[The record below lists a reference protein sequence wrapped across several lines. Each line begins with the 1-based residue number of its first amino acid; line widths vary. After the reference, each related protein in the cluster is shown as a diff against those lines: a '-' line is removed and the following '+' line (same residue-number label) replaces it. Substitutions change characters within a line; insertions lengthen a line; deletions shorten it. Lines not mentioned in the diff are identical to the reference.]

1 MNETKKNKREWI
13 KTAAI
18 VFLSIML
25 VLTFFSNTIMNY
37 SLPEVATKYVQPGT
51 ITAQIRGTGTI
62 ESGDPY
68 AVQTS
73 ESRKVDS
80 VVVRV
85 GDQVQKGDVLM
96 YLESGDSKP
105 LQDAKAELKAAQDAY
120 DQRLLEGDLTQEDVS
135 AAGQNVSANANY
147 KKLSSLQEEISALDD
162 SIAAYDKQLKEYD
175 DKIFE
180 LDQTLSAYSVQT
192 SYDTGR
198 LPDAQD
204 KAAAANDALTQA
216 ETAYQTAQE
225 NVTTCQNAYNTI
237 SGQLSDAQATDP
249 VDEALVADLTA
260 QLAAAQTDLDNA
272 NTALAVAD
280 TTKQDAQTKAAA
292 ANKLVSDITNC
303 IANISASEK
312 VYVYNKGVLTNEKNA
327 IEKQKNDAVDQ
338 LTAKQTQL
346 TELIGKFKNIEGLQQ
361 LMDALKSA
369 KEKVR
374 ELEEKL
380 GETTVTADK
389 AGTVTEILYKAG
401 ETIVTDSMS
410 GKATVVM
417 LQPEGKGATLS
428 FSVTNEQARRLSV
441 GAKADLVNAWRYD
454 DVEVV
459 LTSIKPDKSDPGRM
473 KQLTFEVTGD
483 VIAGQTLSVS
493 VGDKSS
499 NYDYIVPNSA
509 IREDN
514 NGKFI
519 LIVESKSS
527 PLGNRYVA
535 TRADVEVIASDDTQS
550 AISGGVM
557 GYEYVITTANK
568 PVNAGDLVRLTEN

>member
-1 MNETKKNKREWI
+1 MNETKRNKREWV

-18 VFLSIML
+18 VFLSVML

-37 SLPEVATKYVQPGT
+37 SLPEVATRYVQPGT
-51 ITAQIRGTGTI
+51 ITAKIRGTGTI

-68 AVQTS
+68 AVQTA
-73 ESRKVDS
+73 ESRKVES
-80 VVVRV
+80 VAVRV
-85 GDQVQKGDVLM
+85 GDKVQKGDVLM
-96 YLESGDSKP
+96 YLQAGDSKP
-105 LQDAKAELKAAQDAY
+105 LEEAKAELKAAQDAY
-120 DQRLLEGDLTQEDVS
+120 DLRLLEGDLTKEDVS

-147 KKLSSLQEEISALDD
+147 KKISALQTELTSLDD
-162 SIAAYDKQLKEYD
+162 SISELDKKLKEYD

-180 LDQTLSAYSVQT
+180 LDQLLSGCNVQI
-192 SYDTGR
+192 SYDSGR
-198 LPDAQD
+198 LPDAQS
-204 KAAAANDALTQA
+204 KAADANNELTDAV
-216 ETAYQTAQE
+216 TAYTAAE
-225 NVTTCQNAYNTI
+225 ANVTTCQANYDAI
-237 SGQLSDAQATDP
+237 AGQLAAADP
-249 VDEALVADLTA
+249 ADTTLVADLTA
-260 QLAAAQTDLDNA
+260 QLATAQTNLDNA
-272 NTALAVAD
+272 TAAFGDA
-280 TTKQDAQTKAAA
+280 TTAKQNAQTKADA
-292 ANKLVSDITNC
+292 ANALVAEIQTRISNV
-303 IANISASEK
+303 SASEK
-312 VYVYNKGVLTNEKNA
+312 VYQYNKGVLGNERTAVQKQRDDVIA
-327 IEKQKNDAVDQ
+327 TQGEKQ
-338 LTAKQTQL
+338 
-346 TELIGKFKNIEGLQQ
+346 TELNDLIGRLKNIEGLQQ
-361 LMDALKSA
+361 LLDAVKA
-369 KEKVR
+369 AQEKVK
-374 ELEEKL
+374 ELSKQE
-380 GETTVTADK
+380 GETTVTADR
-389 AGTVTEILYKAG
+389 AGTVTEIMYKAG
-401 ETIVTDSMS
+401 ETILLDGMT

-417 LQPEGKGATLS
+417 LQPEGKESTLT

-441 GAKADLVNAWRYD
+441 GVKADLVNAWRYD
-454 DVEVV
+454 DVEVT
-459 LTSIKPDKSDPGRM
+459 LISIKPDKSDPGRM
-473 KQLTFEVTGD
+473 KQLTFEVKGD

>member
-37 SLPEVATKYVQPGT
+37 SLPEVATRYVQPGT
-51 ITAQIRGTGTI
+51 ITAKIRGTGTI

-73 ESRKVDS
+73 ESRKVES

-85 GDQVQKGDVLM
+85 GDKVQKGDVLM

-105 LQDAKAELKAAQDAY
+105 LQDAKTELKAAQDAY
-120 DQRLLEGDLTQEDVS
+120 DQRLLRGDLTQEDVT
-135 AAGQNVSANANY
+135 AANQNVSANTNY
-147 KKLSSLQEEISALDD
+147 KKISALQAELAALND
-162 SIAAYDKQLKEYD
+162 SIAAYDVQLKEYD
-175 DKIFE
+175 DRIFE
-180 LDQTLSAYSVQT
+180 LDQTLSAYNVQT

-198 LPDAQD
+198 LPDAQE
-204 KAAAANDALTQA
+204 KATAANDALTQA
-216 ETAYQTAQE
+216 QNAYQTAQV
-225 NVTTCQNAYNTI
+225 NVTNCQNTYNTI
-237 SGQLSDAQATDP
+237 AGQLADAQAASP
-249 VDEALVADLTA
+249 VDEALVANLTER
-260 QLAAAQTDLDNA
+260 LAAAQTELDNA
-272 NTALAVAD
+272 NAALTAAD
-280 TTKQDAQTKAAA
+280 TAKQDAQTKADA
-292 ANKLVSDITNC
+292 ANKLVDDITKG

-312 VYVYNKGVLTNEKNA
+312 IYVYNKGVLTNEKNA
-327 IEKQKNDAVDQ
+327 IEKQKNDALQQKSTIND
-338 LTAKQTQL
+338 QL
-346 TELIGKFKNIEGLQQ
+346 TELTGKLLNIEELQQ
-361 LMDALKSA
+361 LSDALKAA
-369 KEKVR
+369 KKKVQ
-374 ELEEKL
+374 ELEETL
-380 GETTVTADK
+380 GETTVVADK
-389 AGTVTEILYKAG
+389 AGTVTDIMYKAG
-401 ETIVTDSMS
+401 ETILLDGMS
-410 GKATVVM
+410 GKATVAM

-519 LIVESKSS
+519 LIVESKPS

>member
-1 MNETKKNKREWI
+1 MNETKRKKREWV

-37 SLPEVATKYVQPGT
+37 SLPEVATRYVQPGT
-51 ITAQIRGTGTI
+51 ITAKIRGTGTI

-68 AVQTS
+68 AVQTA
-73 ESRKVDS
+73 ESRKVES
-80 VVVRV
+80 VAVRV
-85 GDQVQKGDVLM
+85 GDKVQKGDVLM
-96 YLESGDSKP
+96 YLQAGDSKP
-105 LQDAKAELKAAQDAY
+105 LEDAKAELKAAQDAY
-120 DQRLLEGDLTQEDVS
+120 DLRLLEGDLTKDDVS

-147 KKLSSLQEEISALDD
+147 KKISALQTEIASLSD
-162 SIAAYDKQLKEYD
+162 SISELDKKLKEYD

-180 LDQTLSAYSVQT
+180 LDQLLSGCNVQI

-198 LPDAQD
+198 LPDAQSN
-204 KAAAANDALTQA
+204 AAEANSELTAA
-216 ETAYQTAQE
+216 ETAYTAAE
-225 NVTTCQNAYNTI
+225 ANVTTCQANYNTI
-237 SGQLSDAQATDP
+237 AGQLAAADP
-249 VDEALVADLTA
+249 ADTALIASLTA
-260 QLAAAQTDLDNA
+260 QLATAQTNLDNA
-272 NTALAVAD
+272 TTAFNDA
-280 TTKQDAQTKAAA
+280 TTVKQNAGTKATA
-292 ANKLVSDITNC
+292 ANKLVTDIQTA
-303 IANISASEK
+303 IANVSASEK
-312 VYVYNKGVLTNEKNA
+312 VYQYNKGVLGNERSAVQKQRDDVIA
-327 IEKQKNDAVDQ
+327 GQSEKQTELN
-338 LTAKQTQL
+338 
-346 TELIGKFKNIEGLQQ
+346 ELIGKLKNIEGLQQ
-361 LMDALKSA
+361 LLDAVKTA
-369 KEKVR
+369 KEKVK
-374 ELEEKL
+374 ELSKL
-380 GETTVTADK
+380 EGETTVTADK

-401 ETIVTDSMS
+401 ETIMVDGMT
-410 GKATVVM
+410 GKATVIM
-417 LQPEGKGATLS
+417 LQPEGKESTLS

-454 DVEVV
+454 DVEVI

-473 KQLTFEVTGD
+473 KQLTFEVRGD

-550 AISGGVM
+550 AISGGIM

>member
-37 SLPEVATKYVQPGT
+37 SLPEVATRYVQPGT
-51 ITAQIRGTGTI
+51 ITAKIRGTGTI

-73 ESRKVDS
+73 ESRKVES

-85 GDQVQKGDVLM
+85 GDKVQKGDVLM

-105 LQDAKAELKAAQDAY
+105 LQDAKTELKAAQDAY
-120 DQRLLEGDLTQEDVS
+120 DQRLLRGDLTQEDVT
-135 AAGQNVSANANY
+135 AANQNVSANTNY
-147 KKLSSLQEEISALDD
+147 KKISALQAELAALND
-162 SIAAYDKQLKEYD
+162 SIAAYDVQLKEYD
-175 DKIFE
+175 DRIFE
-180 LDQTLSAYSVQT
+180 LDQTLSAYNVQT

-198 LPDAQD
+198 LPDAQE
-204 KAAAANDALTQA
+204 KATAANNALTQA
-216 ETAYQTAQE
+216 QNAYQTAQV
-225 NVTTCQNAYNTI
+225 NVTNCQNTYNTI
-237 SGQLSDAQATDP
+237 AGQLADAQAASP
-249 VDEALVADLTA
+249 VDEALVANLTER
-260 QLAAAQTDLDNA
+260 LAAAQTDLDNA
-272 NTALAVAD
+272 NAALTAAD
-280 TTKQDAQTKAAA
+280 TDKQDAQTKADA
-292 ANKLVSDITNC
+292 ANKLVDDITKG

-312 VYVYNKGVLTNEKNA
+312 IYVYNKGVLTNEKNA
-327 IEKQKNDAVDQ
+327 IEKQKNDALQQKSTIND
-338 LTAKQTQL
+338 QL
-346 TELIGKFKNIEGLQQ
+346 TELTGKLLNIEELQQ
-361 LMDALKSA
+361 LSDALKAA
-369 KEKVR
+369 KKKVQ
-374 ELEEKL
+374 ELEETL
-380 GETTVTADK
+380 GETTVVADK
-389 AGTVTEILYKAG
+389 AGTVTDIMYKAG
-401 ETIVTDSMS
+401 ETILLDGMS
-410 GKATVVM
+410 GKATVAM

>member
-13 KTAAI
+13 KTATI

-37 SLPEVATKYVQPGT
+37 SLPEVATRYVQPGT
-51 ITAQIRGTGTI
+51 ITAKIRGTGTI

-73 ESRKVDS
+73 ESRKVES

-85 GDQVQKGDVLM
+85 GDKVQKGDVLM

-120 DQRLLEGDLTQEDVS
+120 DQRLLSGDLTQEDVT
-135 AAGQNVSANANY
+135 AANQNVSANTNY
-147 KKLSSLQEEISALDD
+147 KKISALQGELAALDD
-162 SIAAYDKQLKEYD
+162 SIAAYDVQLKEYD
-175 DKIFE
+175 DRIFE

-198 LPDAQD
+198 LPDAQE

-216 ETAYQTAQE
+216 QSAYQTAQV
-225 NVTTCQNAYNTI
+225 NVTNCQNTYNTI
-237 SGQLSDAQATDP
+237 AGQLSDAQAADP
-249 VDEALVADLTA
+249 VDDALVADLTA
-260 QLAAAQTDLDNA
+260 RLAAAQTDLDNA
-272 NTALAVAD
+272 NTALAAAD
-280 TTKQDAQTKAAA
+280 TAKQDAQTKADA
-292 ANKLVSDITNC
+292 ANKLVDDITKG

-312 VYVYNKGVLTNEKNA
+312 IYVYNKGVLTNEKNA
-327 IEKQKNDAVDQ
+327 IKKQKDDALQQKTTINDQ
-338 LTAKQTQL
+338 LKALTGKLTQID
-346 TELIGKFKNIEGLQQ
+346 ELQQ

-374 ELEEKL
+374 ELEETL
-380 GETTVTADK
+380 GETSVVADK
-389 AGTVTEILYKAG
+389 AGTVTDIMYKAG
-401 ETIVTDSMS
+401 ETILLDGMS
-410 GKATVVM
+410 GKATVAM

-473 KQLTFEVTGD
+473 KLLTFEVTGD

-519 LIVESKSS
+519 LIVESKPS

>member
-51 ITAQIRGTGTI
+51 ITAKIRGTGTI

-272 NTALAVAD
+272 NTALAAAD

>member
-37 SLPEVATKYVQPGT
+37 SLPEVATRYVQPGT
-51 ITAQIRGTGTI
+51 ITAKIRGTGTI

-73 ESRKVDS
+73 ESRKVES

-85 GDQVQKGDVLM
+85 GDKVQKGDVLM

-105 LQDAKAELKAAQDAY
+105 LQDAKTELKAAQDAY
-120 DQRLLEGDLTQEDVS
+120 DQRLLRGDLTQEDVT
-135 AAGQNVSANANY
+135 AANQNVSANTNY
-147 KKLSSLQEEISALDD
+147 KKISALQAELAALND
-162 SIAAYDKQLKEYD
+162 SIAAYDVQLKEYD
-175 DKIFE
+175 DRIFE
-180 LDQTLSAYSVQT
+180 LDQTLSAYNVQT

-198 LPDAQD
+198 LPDAQE
-204 KAAAANDALTQA
+204 KATAANNALTQA
-216 ETAYQTAQE
+216 QNAYQTAQV
-225 NVTTCQNAYNTI
+225 NVTNCQNTYNTI
-237 SGQLSDAQATDP
+237 AGQLADAQAASP
-249 VDEALVADLTA
+249 VDEALVANLTER
-260 QLAAAQTDLDNA
+260 LAAAQTDLDNA
-272 NTALAVAD
+272 NAALTAAD
-280 TTKQDAQTKAAA
+280 TAKQDAQTKADA
-292 ANKLVSDITNC
+292 ANKLVDDITKG

-312 VYVYNKGVLTNEKNA
+312 IYVYNKGVLTNEKNA
-327 IEKQKNDAVDQ
+327 IEKQKNDALQQKSTIND
-338 LTAKQTQL
+338 QL
-346 TELIGKFKNIEGLQQ
+346 TELTGKLMNIEELQQ
-361 LMDALKSA
+361 LSDALKAA
-369 KEKVR
+369 KKKVQ
-374 ELEEKL
+374 ELEETL
-380 GETTVTADK
+380 GETTVVADK
-389 AGTVTEILYKAG
+389 AGTVTDIMYKAG
-401 ETIVTDSMS
+401 ETILLDGMS
-410 GKATVVM
+410 GKATVAM

-519 LIVESKSS
+519 LIVESKPS

>member
-1 MNETKKNKREWI
+1 M
-13 KTAAI
+13 
-18 VFLSIML
+18 
-25 VLTFFSNTIMNY
+25 
-37 SLPEVATKYVQPGT
+37 
-51 ITAQIRGTGTI
+51 
-62 ESGDPY
+62 
-68 AVQTS
+68 
-73 ESRKVDS
+73 
-80 VVVRV
+80 
-85 GDQVQKGDVLM
+85 
-96 YLESGDSKP
+96 
-105 LQDAKAELKAAQDAY
+105 
-120 DQRLLEGDLTQEDVS
+120 
-135 AAGQNVSANANY
+135 
-147 KKLSSLQEEISALDD
+147 
-162 SIAAYDKQLKEYD
+162 
-175 DKIFE
+175 
-180 LDQTLSAYSVQT
+180 
-192 SYDTGR
+192 
-198 LPDAQD
+198 
-204 KAAAANDALTQA
+204 
-216 ETAYQTAQE
+216 
-225 NVTTCQNAYNTI
+225 
-237 SGQLSDAQATDP
+237 
-249 VDEALVADLTA
+249 DEALVADLTA

-272 NTALAVAD
+272 NTVLAAAD

>member
-37 SLPEVATKYVQPGT
+37 SLPEVATRYVQPGT
-51 ITAQIRGTGTI
+51 ITAKIRGTGTI

-73 ESRKVDS
+73 ESRKVES

-85 GDQVQKGDVLM
+85 GDKVQKGDVLM

-105 LQDAKAELKAAQDAY
+105 LQDAKTELKAAQDAY
-120 DQRLLEGDLTQEDVS
+120 DQRLLRGDLTQEDVT
-135 AAGQNVSANANY
+135 AANQNVSANTNY
-147 KKLSSLQEEISALDD
+147 KKISALQAELAALND
-162 SIAAYDKQLKEYD
+162 SIAAYDVQLKEYD
-175 DKIFE
+175 DRIFE
-180 LDQTLSAYSVQT
+180 LDQTLSAYNVQT

-198 LPDAQD
+198 LPDAQE
-204 KAAAANDALTQA
+204 KATAANNALTQA
-216 ETAYQTAQE
+216 QNAYQTAQV
-225 NVTTCQNAYNTI
+225 NVTNCQNTYNTI
-237 SGQLSDAQATDP
+237 AGQLADAQAASP
-249 VDEALVADLTA
+249 VDEALVANLTER
-260 QLAAAQTDLDNA
+260 LAAAQTELDNA
-272 NTALAVAD
+272 NAALTAAD
-280 TTKQDAQTKAAA
+280 TAKQDAQTKADA
-292 ANKLVSDITNC
+292 ANKLVDDITKG

-312 VYVYNKGVLTNEKNA
+312 IYVYNKGVLTNEKNA
-327 IEKQKNDAVDQ
+327 IEKQKNDALQQKSTIND
-338 LTAKQTQL
+338 QL
-346 TELIGKFKNIEGLQQ
+346 TELTGKLMNIEELQQ
-361 LMDALKSA
+361 LSDALKAA
-369 KEKVR
+369 KKKVQ
-374 ELEEKL
+374 ELEETL
-380 GETTVTADK
+380 GETTVVADK
-389 AGTVTEILYKAG
+389 AGTVTDIMYKAG
-401 ETIVTDSMS
+401 ETILLDGMS
-410 GKATVVM
+410 GKATVAM

-519 LIVESKSS
+519 LIVESKPS